1 MQPQSTGPSGLQAS
15 WQHCAVQC
23 DCMIGTTE
31 VELKKVGLHLFPGLP
46 NELGYGLLVVLL
58 HGEVGGDGRVIPT
71 QQPNGSSVI
80 CSSCSLFRVIVSHRN
95 PALAKGSHLSTAC
108 TSCSTGPPSP

>member
-1 MQPQSTGPSGLQAS
+1 MTGMNKVDL
-15 WQHCAVQC
+15 W
-23 DCMIGTTE
+23 
-31 VELKKVGLHLFPGLP
+31 KVGLHLFPGLP
-46 NELGYGLLVVLL
+46 NELGYRLLVVLL
-58 HGEVGGDGRVIPT
+58 HGEIGGDGRVITT

-108 TSCSTGPPSP
+108 TSCLTAPPSP